1 VHEGSYK
8 EVQCSID
15 RGFRPAL
22 QKKRFGPGRLPRQ
35 VIQPGVRMDK
45 VPRWFQ
51 GIRLNFAENILF
63 SGRAG
68 GTSGKEDA
76 KIAVSKLTTRT
87 ARIRN
92 T

>member
-1 VHEGSYK
+1 
-8 EVQCSID
+8 
-15 RGFRPAL
+15 
-22 QKKRFGPGRLPRQ
+22 
-35 VIQPGVRMDK
+35 MDK